1 MSSYTVHMSIW
12 VCIQCIC
19 PHVCSHLDTSLQLCV
34 RRHIHVLAQIST
46 YMFNDGLHIQVF
58 MYTSLCTCTC
68 LCMCHRQLPD
78 MISTHLY
85 THIYMCMI
93 AYMCNYMFKARNTCT
108 PIYQDSGSLDHHVYN
123 IYIMYVTCCCLCT
136 YTYLYIC
143 VHAYFLVHVCLCVCI
158 LRLLRLFIPIQVYT
172 SLYIF
177 NPFYI
182 IFIPSIF
189 VSLPLSLCI

>member
-1 MSSYTVHMSIW
+1 
-12 VCIQCIC
+12 
-19 PHVCSHLDTSLQLCV
+19 
-34 RRHIHVLAQIST
+34 
-46 YMFNDGLHIQVF
+46 
-58 MYTSLCTCTC
+58 
-68 LCMCHRQLPD
+68 

-85 THIYMCMI
+85 THIYMCVI

-189 VSLPLSLCI
+189 VSLPLPMYIIWRCIYINLDKSATLGTDLCIYQSVYIDFLLIPPMPP